1 MKKITLFITT
11 SLCAALIGCQEN
23 LVPSETRQ
31 EENKE
36 ISEQCLPG
44 MMRVQVSESLADKWL
59 SEADEEGNV
68 LNFDGAFFEGLDVKS
83 VSTSFHIG
91 GKFEKRQ
98 RAEGL
103 HLWFDVVYSESI
115 PATRASSRVASDP
128 DVMIAEP
135 VYKVKS
141 NSIEMNDPHY
151 LTYQWHYDNTGLYG
165 FREGIDIGLQEVW
178 DRFGIFG
185 NSEVVVAVID
195 SGVDCTHED
204 LLPNMWVNEAELN
217 GTPGVDDDGNGYKDD
232 VYGYNFV
239 AQSAEI
245 NPEAHGTHVA
255 GTIGAANNN
264 GIGVCG
270 VAGGYYPDKPG
281 VRIMALQVMDS
292 RFPESFPN
300 LVKVFQ
306 YAAENG
312 AAIINNSWGY
322 EQALKNMPSSDK
334 QAIDYFVKNAGLDEN
349 GNQVG
354 PMKGGLAIFAAGN
367 EAEDLCYPAAYDK
380 VMAVAAVGPNG
391 KAAYYTNYGD
401 WVEVCAPGGD
411 HKVDATYGGVYSIG
425 VNNTYVT
432 MQGTSMACPHVTG
445 IAALVLSASGG
456 PGYTKD
462 DLWNAV
468 MEGTDPSIYDYNQDM
483 LGLLGV
489 GMVSAPLA
497 LSTLNTTPPENV
509 TSVVAEVN
517 ANTIY
522 MNADVPADDTGDA
535 YYYHVYVSESRID
548 PSRLTSYERQD
559 IAINKQTLME
569 DGTRRFAIKG
579 LKFETDYHFAIVAG
593 DFAGNM
599 SEVPYMLDVRTN
611 ANTLPVITATTSGKT
626 EIKSWEVTSYVFV
639 AKELDDFHTVTCS
652 FDPGDTGGNVLFEPL
667 VDGSYLVRI
676 DGSKFKEGSYRC
688 WFTASDQY
696 GGESRYEVAFTV
708 EVNNAPVLVK
718 TMDDVLLN
726 GAGDKI
732 SVDLSD
738 CFSDEDGETLMYT
751 AVVADDKV
759 ASASVSGNTLN
770 VIAKGE
776 GITKITVTASDT
788 SGESVSAEFKLLVRD
803 GSKPYDLYPNPVVD
817 VLNIRSGEE
826 AHADITVV
834 SQSGETVY
842 SAADVHLGG
851 FEVYQADLTALA
863 PGRYNITITPASG
876 ESYKTIIVKL

>member
-1 MKKITLFITT
+1 MKKIGLFITT
-11 SLCAALIGCQEN
+11 SLCAALFGCQEN
-23 LVPSETRQ
+23 LVPPTAAGQ
-31 EENKE
+31 EEKTE
-36 ISEQCLPG
+36 ASDHCLPG
-44 MMRVQVSESLADKWL
+44 MMRVQVSESLAEKWL
-59 SEADEEGNV
+59 AERDEDGNI
-68 LNFDGAFFEGLDVKS
+68 LNFDASLFEGLDVVS

-91 GKFEKRQ
+91 GKFERRQ
-98 RAEGL
+98 RSEGL
-103 HLWFDVVYSESI
+103 HLWFDVVYSDSV

-128 DVMIAEP
+128 EVMMAEP
-135 VYKVKS
+135 VYRVKS
-141 NSIEMNDPHY
+141 NAVEMNDPHY

-185 NSEVVVAVID
+185 NSEVIVAVID

-204 LLPNMWVNEAELN
+204 LVQNLWTNEAELN
-217 GTPGVDDDGNGYKDD
+217 GTPGVDDDKNGYKDD
-232 VYGYNFV
+232 VHGYNFV

-281 VRIMALQVMDS
+281 VRIMALQVMDDKH
-292 RFPESFPN
+292 PDTFPN

-306 YAAENG
+306 YAADNG
-312 AAIINNSWGY
+312 AVIINNSWGY
-322 EQALKNMPSSDK
+322 EQALKNMPNSDK

-367 EAEDLCYPAAYDK
+367 ESEDLCYPAAYEK

-411 HKVDATYGGVYSIG
+411 HKVDGTYGGVYSIG

-462 DLWNAV
+462 DLWNSI

-497 LSTLNTTPPENV
+497 LSTLNTTPPANV
-509 TSVVAEVN
+509 SYAKAEAN
-517 ANTIY
+517 ANTVYIY
-522 MNADVPADDTGDA
+522 ADVPADDTGDA
-535 YYYHVYVSESRID
+535 YYYHIYISKSKID
-548 PSRLTSYERQD
+548 PARLSSYERID
-559 IAINKQTLME
+559 VAINKQELMD
-569 DGTRRFAIKG
+569 DGTRKVIVKG
-579 LKFETDYHFAIVAG
+579 LDFDTDYHFALIAG

-599 SEVPYMLDVRTN
+599 SDTPKMVDVRTKP
-611 ANTLPVITATTSGKT
+611 NTLPQITATTTGK
-626 EIKSWEVTSYVFV
+626 ENLKSSEVTSYVFV
-639 AKELDDFHTVTCS
+639 AKELDDFHTVTCA
-652 FDPGDTGGNVLFEPL
+652 FDSGNTGDKVLYEAL

-676 DGSKFKEGSYRC
+676 DGSKFKEGSYKC
-688 WFTASDQY
+688 AFTASDQY
-696 GGESRYEVAFTV
+696 GGVSRYEIPFTI
-708 EVNNAPVLVK
+708 EVNNLPVLAK
-718 TMDDVLLN
+718 NLYDVLLN
-726 GAGDKI
+726 GAGDKTSI
-732 SVDLSD
+732 DLSEY
-738 CFSDEDGETLMYT
+738 FTDEDGEALQFNPS
-751 AVVADDKV
+751 VENDKV
-759 ASASVSGNTLN
+759 VSASVNGNTLTLT
-770 VIAKGE
+770 AKGE
-776 GITKITVTASDT
+776 GLTKVTVTASDA
-788 SGESVSAEFKLLVRD
+788 SGESVSGEFRLMVRD
-803 GSKPYDLYPNPVVD
+803 NSKPYDLYPNPVVD
-817 VLNIRSGEE
+817 VLNIRAGEE
-826 AHADITVV
+826 TEAKVEIV
-834 SQSGETVY
+834 SQSGKTVY
-842 SAADVHLGG
+842 ETEARIGG
-851 FEVYQADLTALA
+851 FDIFKADLSALA
-863 PGRYNITITPASG
+863 PGRYSVNITPSAG
-876 ESYKTIIVKL
+876 EAYKTIIVKL